1 LDVVINELGS
11 ADCIY
16 TNKRL
21 AIGTYAVEHFLPYAF
36 VSHDLIWN
44 LLPANPSFNSSKSDK
59 LPQLDKYFEP
69 FFQLQ
74 ETAVKIIQL
83 KAPKTKFLQDYLTL
97 FPTLTDQHFNSR
109 NFLEQIQPLVTIA
122 SNNGFEFL
130 K

>member
-1 LDVVINELGS
+1 
-11 ADCIY
+11 
-16 TNKRL
+16 
-21 AIGTYAVEHFLPYAF
+21 
-36 VSHDLIWN
+36 
-44 LLPANPSFNSSKSDK
+44 LPADPSFNSSKSDK
-59 LPQLDKYFEP
+59 LPQLDKYFQP

-122 SNNGFEFL
+122 GNNGFEFL